1 MQNDPILLSETL
13 ESDLETLKIKG
24 IEALNSCEN
33 SEQLHVTKSQYL
45 GKKGK
50 LKQILASLSSM
61 SPELKVKIGKIAN
74 NVQNTLS
81 STFDEQELKLKNLQ
95 KNAQLKK
102 GVDVTAPARCYS
114 FGSLHPL
121 TETRNAIF
129 NTLEKLGFIKVS
141 GPEIEYDFYN
151 FEALNFPHSHPSRD
165 MQDSFYIDN
174 DVILR
179 THTSSVQIRAMLSYQ
194 SAPLKIMSFGRVYR
208 RDDDITHSP
217 MFHQIEGLCVDEK
230 VSLSDL
236 KSTLEFFAKSIFSND
251 AKIRMRPSFFPFTE
265 PSLEI
270 DVSCFLCEQKSS
282 SFCRLC
288 KSSGWIEILG
298 AGMVDPE
305 VFKSCNYDSEK
316 YQGFAFGMGIER
328 IAMLRYGI
336 TDIRSFFEN
345 DVRFLKQF

>member
-1 MQNDPILLSETL
+1 MQNNPVLLL
-13 ESDLETLKIKG
+13 ENLENDLEILKTKG
-24 IEALNSCEN
+24 VQALNSCEN
-33 SEQLHVTKSQYL
+33 TEQLHFTKAQYL

-50 LKQILASLSSM
+50 LKEILSSLSSM
-61 SPELKVKIGKIAN
+61 SPELKAKIGKLAN
-74 NVQNTLS
+74 DVQNILNDA
-81 STFDEQELKLKNLQ
+81 FLNQEIKLKDIQ
-95 KNAQLKK
+95 KNVKLKA
-102 GVDVTAPARCYS
+102 GVDVTAPGRSHS
-114 FGSLHPL
+114 FGALHPL

-129 NTLEKLGFIKVS
+129 ATLEKLGFIKVS

-174 DVILR
+174 DVMLR
-179 THTSSVQIRAMLSYQ
+179 THTSSVQIRAMLSHK

-236 KSTLEFFAKSIFSND
+236 KTTLEFFAKDIFSAD

-265 PSLEI
+265 PSIEI

-282 SFCRLC
+282 FCRLC
-288 KSSGWIEILG
+288 KSTGWIEILG

-305 VFKSCNYDSEK
+305 VFKSCNYDFEK